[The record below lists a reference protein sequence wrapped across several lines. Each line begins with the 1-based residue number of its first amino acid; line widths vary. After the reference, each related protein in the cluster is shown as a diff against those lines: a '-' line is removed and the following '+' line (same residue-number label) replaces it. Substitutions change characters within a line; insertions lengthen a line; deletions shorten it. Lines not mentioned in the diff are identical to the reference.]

1 MNGASRPTL
10 RFVILAAGFST
21 RLGQPKTLARVRGVS
36 LIRST
41 VRLLAPLAASKIM
54 VVIPPRA
61 VRIRA
66 EVPGRQTLWVENLQR
81 ASGLASSVRRG
92 LTAARRGAAVML
104 LPVDLAHLKRRDLE
118 RLIARWEGARRR
130 VIATRYGA
138 HGGAPLI
145 VPRWLYSR
153 AQLIRG
159 DRGLQD
165 LIGSLPPEHFTL
177 VSLPGATH
185 DIDTPQDLRRARR
198 RATSRGMR

>member
-21 RLGQPKTLARVRGVS
+21 RLGQPKPLARVRGVS

-41 VRLLAPLAASKIM
+41 VRLLAPLAAAKIM

-61 VRIRA
+61 VRIRV
-66 EVPGRQTLWVENLQR
+66 EVPGRRILWVENSQR
-81 ASGLASSVRRG
+81 ASGLSSSVRRG
-92 LTAARRGAAVML
+92 LAAARRSAAVML

-118 RLIARWEGARRR
+118 RLIARWDGARRR

-153 AQLIRG
+153 AQRIRG
-159 DRGLQD
+159 DRGLRE
-165 LIGSLPPEHFTL
+165 LIAACRPNTCAL
-177 VSLPGATH
+177 VNLPGATH

-198 RATSRGMR
+198 RRIAPPR